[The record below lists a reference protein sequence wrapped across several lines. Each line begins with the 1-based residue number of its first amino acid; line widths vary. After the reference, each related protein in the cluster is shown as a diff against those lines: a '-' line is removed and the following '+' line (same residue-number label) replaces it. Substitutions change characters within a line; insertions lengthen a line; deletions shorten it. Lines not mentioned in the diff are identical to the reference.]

1 METGIQTSQET
12 NTQNAET
19 TTAQPQTFTQDDV
32 NRIVAK
38 RVAKYADY
46 DELKQKAAKFDE
58 QVEAG
63 KSELQKATERASS
76 LQAELDALK
85 QAESI
90 RVMREEVATAKGIP
104 AKLLTGTT
112 VEECEAQAQAIIEYA
127 QPNNYPSVPDG
138 GEPQISAAKKTTRD
152 QFANWFNEFNGGN

>member
-12 NTQNAET
+12 TTQNAEQ
-19 TTAQPQTFTQDDV
+19 TAPQQTTFTQDDV

-63 KSELQKATERASS
+63 KSELQKATERANN
-76 LQAELDALK
+76 LQSELDALK
-85 QAESI
+85 QAETI
-90 RVMREEVATAKGIP
+90 RTMREEVANAKGIP

-112 VEECEAQAQAIIEYA
+112 AEECEAQAAELLSWVQKT
-127 QPNNYPSVPDG
+127 PPGYPKVPDG
-138 GEPQISAAKKTTRD
+138 GDPISTKPARE
-152 QFANWFNEFNGGN
+152 QFADWLNSQI

>member
-1 METGIQTSQET
+1 METGIQTNQ
-12 NTQNAET
+12 AET
-19 TTAQPQTFTQDDV
+19 TTTLSAEQTAPEQQTFTQDDV

-63 KSELQKATERASS
+63 KSELQKATEKASS

-85 QAESI
+85 QAEAV
-90 RVMREEVATAKGIP
+90 RVMREEVAGAKGVP
-104 AKLLTGTT
+104 AKLLTGKT
-112 VEECEAQAQAIIEYA
+112 VEECEAQAEELIAWA
-127 QPNNYPSVPDG
+127 QKSSSGYPKVPDG
-138 GEPQISAAKKTTRD
+138 GDPTTSKPARE
-152 QFANWFNEFNGGN
+152 QFADWLNSI